1 MNLLPTAPSIQAPAV
16 RELPEDLRLCLG
28 PQRLLQC
35 VFDAVHTVA
44 PTSGALEP
52 ADGVNPRMLLTLL
65 TYCYGAGIGGS
76 DDIEWAAATDAT
88 VRYICAGQSPSRLA
102 IRRFRRE
109 NRAAVEACLAR
120 ILAAVGRCQSERWGD
135 GPDDWAVSDAA
146 PAAGACGEARRRAR
160 GKVERAVQL
169 DTSACE

>member
-1 MNLLPTAPSIQAPAV
+1 MNPLPSAPSLRENSV

-35 VFDAVHTVA
+35 VFDAVQTA
-44 PTSGALEP
+44 QPAAGALAA

-76 DDIEWAAATDAT
+76 DDIEWAAATDST
-88 VRYICAGQSPSRLA
+88 VRYICAGQVPSRLG

-109 NRAAVEACLAR
+109 NRAAIEDCLACV
-120 ILAAVGRCQSERWGD
+120 LAAVGRCQSDGWGAGLGD
-135 GPDDWAVSDAA
+135 WGGPGATPAVA
-146 PAAGACGEARRRAR
+146 ACGEARRRAGR
-160 GKVERAVQL
+160 TLERAVQL
-169 DTSACE
+169 DTAACE